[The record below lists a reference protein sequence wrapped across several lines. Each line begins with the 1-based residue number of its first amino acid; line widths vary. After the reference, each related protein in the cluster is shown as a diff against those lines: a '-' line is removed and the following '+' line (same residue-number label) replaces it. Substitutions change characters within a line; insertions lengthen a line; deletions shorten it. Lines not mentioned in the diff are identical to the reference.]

1 MDEVEAY
8 MYNKLLPKMQ
18 DFAELHFKDRLG
30 LRLPVPQGECQNFHC
45 QDKLSKIEKIPDCR
59 IVKNI
64 SNHSGSVWKVA
75 KPFYSAFLSY
85 SVPLLFPQ

>member
-30 LRLPVPQGECQNFHC
+30 LRLPVPQG
-45 QDKLSKIEKIPDCR
+45 KT
-59 IVKNI
+59 IVQVV
-64 SNHSGSVWKVA
+64 S
-75 KPFYSAFLSY
+75 L
-85 SVPLLFPQ
+85 